1 MDLTYDE
8 LLDLLRQLLQ
18 AAPMNEA
25 WYRDT
30 YPDLAEAI
38 DAGIYRSAQHHF
50 VSNGYLEGRRPF
62 PMAVYAACYLREYP
76 DVAEGIEDRLFES
89 AQEHF
94 ERHGYEEGRK
104 CLKI

>member
-1 MDLTYDE
+1 
-8 LLDLLRQLLQ
+8 
-18 AAPMNEA
+18 
-25 WYRDT
+25 
-30 YPDLAEAI
+30 
-38 DAGIYRSAQHHF
+38 
-50 VSNGYLEGRRPF
+50 
-62 PMAVYAACYLREYP
+62 MAVYAACYLREYP